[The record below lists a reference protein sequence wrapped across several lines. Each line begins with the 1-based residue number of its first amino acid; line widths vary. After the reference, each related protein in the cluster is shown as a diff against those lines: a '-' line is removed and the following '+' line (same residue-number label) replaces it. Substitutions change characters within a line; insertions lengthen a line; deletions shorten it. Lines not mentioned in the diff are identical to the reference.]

1 MTTIEAFDILIIVFW
16 LFTFITITF
25 YSFKEKKGFFPY
37 ICGWMN
43 ISWVVIRLST
53 FSNDNY
59 FYLFGFIWRGLLGII
74 MLIPFYLYGGVFL
87 RKKTK
92 GYLYLLIIVPIIVI
106 SVSFLLEYLI
116 PNFIL
121 YYPFYVNIL
130 LTIFMF
136 LYLLL
141 KKEKSSFTLL
151 LIYLCKFIGILI
163 PTISYGILNND
174 FLILITGIID
184 AYCDLIAFICCFI
197 IYRKKSLPFAK

>member
-25 YSFKEKKGFFPY
+25 YSFKEKKGVFPY

-59 FYLFGFIWRGLLGII
+59 FYLIGFILWGLLGIV
-74 MLIPFYLYGGVFL
+74 MLIPFYLYGGIFL
-87 RKKTK
+87 NKKTK
-92 GYLYLLIIVPIIVI
+92 GYLYILIIVPIIVI
-106 SVSFLLEYLI
+106 SFSFLLEYLI
-116 PNFIL
+116 PDFIL
-121 YYPFYVNIL
+121 YYPFYINIL

-136 LYLLL
+136 SYLLL
-141 KKEKSSFTLL
+141 RKEKSSFTFL

-163 PTISYGILNND
+163 PTISYGILKND
-174 FLILITGIID
+174 FHILIIGIID
-184 AYCDLIAFICCFI
+184 AYCDLITFIYYFN
-197 IYRKKSLPFAK
+197 IYRKKCLPFIK